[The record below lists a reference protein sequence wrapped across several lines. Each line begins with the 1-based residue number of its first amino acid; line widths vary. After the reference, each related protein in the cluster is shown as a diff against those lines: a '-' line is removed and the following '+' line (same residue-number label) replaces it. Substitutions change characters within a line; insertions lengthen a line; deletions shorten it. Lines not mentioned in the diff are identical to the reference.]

1 MKRLRRLR
9 TNETMRKLVR
19 ETKLQISELVYP
31 IFVIEGE
38 NIKNPIPSMPGIH
51 QYSIDRLEEELE
63 RITESGIGSILIF
76 GIPEH
81 KDEVGSGAYQEDGIT
96 QRAIRSIKENYPNLL
111 VIADVCLCE
120 YTSHGHCGLV
130 RNGKILNDE
139 TLPLL
144 AQASVSLAR
153 AGADI
158 IAPSDMMDGR
168 IQAIREALDANGF
181 IDIAIMAYSAKY
193 SSAYYSPFREAAHSA
208 PGFGDRKTYQM
219 DYANGREAI
228 LEVEADLEEGA
239 DMVMVKPALAYLDVI
254 KEVSQTFDSP
264 VAAYNVSG
272 EYSMVKAAAANG
284 WIDEKKI
291 VLENLTA
298 IKRAGAR
305 IIITYHAL
313 DVAGWL
319 KEEEL

>member
-9 TNETMRKLVR
+9 VNETMRKLVR

-31 IFVIEGE
+31 IFVMEGE

-96 QRAIRSIKENYPNLL
+96 QRAIRFIKENYPKLL

-168 IQAIREALDANGF
+168 IQAIREALDTNGF

-319 KEEEL
+319 KEEGL